1 MAEKS
6 KANKEKIESSQ
17 ADLKEILGDIKT
29 VVSEE
34 SEALFK
40 ESEYKTIKLKKEN
53 LVTSG
58 EMKNSKDGMNVNDK
72 ELENLVRKIIKSE
85 LKNLK
90 IEDNRDSL
98 KENGKKSIG
107 KVANNVPS
115 MNSLK
120 KDELIALSKKNKLDL
135 SSKNTKAE
143 IIKKLK
149 ENKIKVP

>member
-6 KANKEKIESSQ
+6 KAKKVKIESSQ

-29 VVSEE
+29 VVSGERD
-34 SEALFK
+34 ALFK
-40 ESEYKTIKLKKEN
+40 VSEYKTIKLKKEN
-53 LVTSG
+53 LVAAGEKKYSNDGLTS
-58 EMKNSKDGMNVNDK
+58 NNK
-72 ELENLVRKIIKSE
+72 ELENIVRKILRSE
-85 LKNLK
+85 LKNFK
-90 IEDNRDSL
+90 IKDKTDSL
-98 KENGKKSIG
+98 KPEKKSTV
-107 KVANNVPS
+107 KVANGGTN

-120 KDELIALSKKNKLDL
+120 KDELIALSKKNGLDL

>member
-6 KANKEKIESSQ
+6 KAKKEKIENSQ

-29 VVSEE
+29 VVSGERE
-34 SEALFK
+34 TLFK
-40 ESEYKTIKLKKEN
+40 VSEYKTIKLKKEN
-53 LVTSG
+53 LVAAGKKKYSI
-58 EMKNSKDGMNVNDK
+58 DGMTPKDK
-72 ELENLVRKIIKSE
+72 ELENLIRKIVRSE
-85 LKNLK
+85 LKNIK
-90 IEDNRDSL
+90 IKDKTNSL
-98 KENGKKSIG
+98 KPEKKSTV
-107 KVANNVPS
+107 KVS
-115 MNSLK
+115 DGSSTMNSLK